1 MKRIAFAAASLLS
14 CSAFAGLRGSG
25 NLQHETRVVPPF
37 TGVSVSS
44 GIRAEVQIGPQHVDV
59 EADDNVLPIIE
70 TVVEDGM
77 LVVRFKQHGWLRTES
92 AIVVHVSAPSIT
104 ALEASGGSGIRADV
118 ASAEDLSIESS
129 GGGEVQVHHVAV
141 KTLRAQVS
149 GGGGLQL
156 DGRADE
162 VKLQLS
168 GGARCKGQEL
178 QARDLRIRA
187 SGGSTA
193 RLAVSDSIHGHA
205 SGGSVIRVRGNPEVR
220 VSSSGGSYVE
230 TD

>member
-44 GIRAEVQIGPQHVDV
+44 GIRAEVQIGLQHVDV

-129 GGGEVQVHHVAV
+129 GG
-141 KTLRAQVS
+141 
-149 GGGGLQL
+149 
-156 DGRADE
+156 
-162 VKLQLS
+162 
-168 GGARCKGQEL
+168 
-178 QARDLRIRA
+178 
-187 SGGSTA
+187 
-193 RLAVSDSIHGHA
+193 
-205 SGGSVIRVRGNPEVR
+205 
-220 VSSSGGSYVE
+220 SYVE